1 MSLINDRIYILRT
14 ISGVPMHGY
23 QGLIQYLGSYESYSD
38 LGLHLYEHNVNW
50 REILTFPYPYS
61 YVPKYT
67 KNADELLKLYADAEA
82 KGIIY
87 FQGGNAYVKQFEEI
101 GAELLNIDGLKANGK
116 MDMEMAN
123 RRISVLEGILN
134 SPVGAIPINSK
145 GNQPGNSL
153 IKDNFLRFYGIQQDV
168 KKEVGKYDSANKA
181 IADIKAAMGDIN
193 RLETLR
199 KTFFDAVL
207 VGLFE
212 DDGFNMSY
220 KYVQFGMEKIA
231 MLCDNSMPYSGLSKY
246 YQAFTSVMAMD
257 DAVQTDITQNA
268 NTRFNMMSPKEK
280 KAALDKLLA
289 MYNPQVLAMIS
300 QNYAGKLEQKEID
313 GFYASLI
320 QYLQNLNMML
330 MMSGALV

>member
-1 MSLINDRIYILRT
+1 M
-14 ISGVPMHGY
+14 
-23 QGLIQYLGSYESYSD
+23 
-38 LGLHLYEHNVNW
+38 
-50 REILTFPYPYS
+50 
-61 YVPKYT
+61 
-67 KNADELLKLYADAEA
+67 
-82 KGIIY
+82 
-87 FQGGNAYVKQFEEI
+87 
-101 GAELLNIDGLKANGK
+101 
-116 MDMEMAN
+116 
-123 RRISVLEGILN
+123 
-134 SPVGAIPINSK
+134 
-145 GNQPGNSL
+145 

-181 IADIKAAMGDIN
+181 IEDIKAAMGDISH
-193 RLETLR
+193 LEALR
-199 KTFFDAVL
+199 KTFFDAVF

-257 DAVQTDITQNA
+257 GAIQAEITQNA
-268 NTRFNMMSPKEK
+268 NSRFNMMSREEK

-313 GFYASLI
+313 DFYASLI
-320 QYLQNLNMML
+320 KYLQDIKIML

>member
-1 MSLINDRIYILRT
+1 MLNNILST
-14 ISGVPMHGY
+14 
-23 QGLIQYLGSYESYSD
+23 ESVTVS
-38 LGLHLYEHNVNW
+38 
-50 REILTFPYPYS
+50 
-61 YVPKYT
+61 
-67 KNADELLKLYADAEA
+67 
-82 KGIIY
+82 
-87 FQGGNAYVKQFEEI
+87 
-101 GAELLNIDGLKANGK
+101 
-116 MDMEMAN
+116 
-123 RRISVLEGILN
+123 
-134 SPVGAIPINSK
+134 INSK
-145 GNQPGNSL
+145 GNDEENT
-153 IKDNFLRFYGIQQDV
+153 IVKDNFLRFYGVQQIV
-168 KKEVGKYDSANKA
+168 KREIEKYNSITDA
-181 IADIKAAMGDIN
+181 ISIITEAVREETDIEI
-193 RLETLR
+193 LR

-231 MLCDNSMPYSGLSKY
+231 MLCDNSMPYSGLSKL
-246 YQAFTSVMAMD
+246 YQGFNSVRALD
-257 DAVQTDITQNA
+257 VAVKADITQNA

-313 GFYASLI
+313 GFYASFI